1 LQRRFFPPTEYDLHG
16 EEWEEVEG
24 GESAENGESQEKPAA
39 KETADV
45 EAAAEGKAE
54 VKAAAEG
61 KAEVEASGEKA
72 KPEDLPEVPTKDP
85 SDEGPAPKK
94 QKPSDDS
101 SL

>member
-1 LQRRFFPPTEYDLHG
+1 LRRRFFPPTEYDLHG

-24 GESAENGESQEKPAA
+24 GESAENGESQEKA
-39 KETADV
+39 ETKDTTDV
-45 EAAAEGKAE
+45 ESTVE
-54 VKAAAEG
+54 VDD

-72 KPEDLPEVPTKDP
+72 KLEDLPEVPTKDP
-85 SDEGPAPKK
+85 SDEGPTPKK